1 MTEHN
6 NTEAQQAQENSFAI
20 QRVYIK
26 DVSFETPNVP
36 QIFPKE
42 WQPEVNIEL
51 NTSSQLIVENV
62 YEVALRVTLTTKSN
76 DEVAY
81 ICEVTQAGIFSV
93 VGFSGNQL
101 QHCLGAFCPN
111 ILFPYAR
118 ETISSLVNKGT
129 FQPVNLEPVN
139 FDALFMNYLQQQ
151 QAGTN
156 DEVVMPAANTS
167 ENLQ

>member
-1 MTEHN
+1 MTEQN
-6 NTEAQQAQENSFAI
+6 NTPAQETNFAI
-20 QRVYIK
+20 QRIYIK

-36 QIFPKE
+36 QIFTKE
-42 WQPEVNIEL
+42 WKPEVNIEL
-51 NTSSQLIVENV
+51 NTSSQVVADDV
-62 YEVALRVTLTTKSN
+62 YEVSLRVTITTKTS
-76 DEVAY
+76 DEIAY

-93 VGFSGNQL
+93 GGFANNQL

-118 ETISSLVNKGT
+118 ETISGLVNKGT
-129 FQPVNLEPVN
+129 FQAINLEHVN

-151 QAGTN
+151 NG
-156 DEVVMPAANTS
+156 AANNSENST

>member
-1 MTEHN
+1 MIEQNSTPV
-6 NTEAQQAQENSFAI
+6 QETNFII
-20 QRVYIK
+20 QRIYIK

-42 WQPEVNIEL
+42 WKPEVNIEL
-51 NTSSQLIVENV
+51 NTTSQVVAENI
-62 YEVALRVTLTTKSN
+62 YEVSLRVTVTTKSS

-93 VGFSGNQL
+93 EGFSGNQL

-129 FQPVNLEPVN
+129 FQPINLEHVN

-151 QAGTN
+151 QDST
-156 DEVVMPAANTS
+156 ESSS

>member
-1 MTEHN
+1 MTDQN
-6 NTEAQQAQENSFAI
+6 NNQATTAESNFAI
-20 QRVYIK
+20 QRIYIK

-36 QIFPKE
+36 AIFPKE
-42 WQPEVNIEL
+42 WKPEVNIEL
-51 NTSSQLIVENV
+51 NTSSQVLTDNV
-62 YEVALRVTLTTKSN
+62 YEVALRITLTTKSN

-81 ICEVTQAGIFSV
+81 ICEVTQAGIFTLL
-93 VGFSGNQL
+93 GFSGNQL

-139 FDALFMNYLQQQ
+139 FDAVFMNYLQQQ
-151 QAGTN
+151 NAQQTQETEEA
-156 DEVVMPAANTS
+156 PQ
-167 ENLQ
+167 LQ

>member
-1 MTEHN
+1 MTQQN
-6 NTEAQQAQENSFAI
+6 NEQQVETAFAI
-20 QRVYIK
+20 QRIYIK
-26 DVSFETPNVP
+26 DVSFETPNTP

-42 WQPEVNIEL
+42 WKPEVNLEL
-51 NTSSQLIVENV
+51 NSSSQLLSENV
-62 YEVALRVTLTTKSN
+62 YEVSLRITLTTKTN

-81 ICEVTQAGIFSV
+81 ICEVTQAGIFSI

-101 QHCLGAFCPN
+101 QHCLGAYCPN

-129 FQPVNLEPVN
+129 FQPINLEPVN

-151 QAGTN
+151 QAQQ
-156 DEVVMPAANTS
+156 ES
-167 ENLQ
+167 ESAETLQ

>member
-1 MTEHN
+1 MSEQN
-6 NTEAQQAQENSFAI
+6 SAPEQAQENNFAI

-36 QIFPKE
+36 HIFPKE
-42 WQPEVNIEL
+42 WKPEVNIEL
-51 NTSSQLIVENV
+51 NTSSQVIVENV
-62 YEVALRVTLTTKSN
+62 YEVSLRVTLTTKSN
-76 DEVAY
+76 DEIAY
-81 ICEVTQAGIFSV
+81 ICEVTQAGIFSI
-93 VGFSGNQL
+93 VGFNESQL

-151 QAGTN
+151 QN
-156 DEVVMPAANTS
+156 SVTS
-167 ENLQ
+167 EIVNSTENLQ

>member
-1 MTEHN
+1 MTEQN
-6 NTEAQQAQENSFAI
+6 NTEQNSTQPTETTFVI
-20 QRVYIK
+20 QRIYIK

-42 WQPEVNIEL
+42 WKPEVNIEM
-51 NTSSQLIVENV
+51 NSSSQLLSDNV

-76 DEVAY
+76 DEIAY
-81 ICEVTQAGIFSV
+81 ICEVTQAGIFTIL
-93 VGFSGNQL
+93 GFSGNQL
-101 QHCLGAFCPN
+101 QHCLGAYCPN

-118 ETISSLVNKGT
+118 EAISSLVIKGT

-151 QAGTN
+151 QQQ
-156 DEVVMPAANTS
+156 DKPA
-167 ENLQ
+167 EPEKLQ

>member
-1 MTEHN
+1 MTQQN
-6 NTEAQQAQENSFAI
+6 NEQQVETAFAI
-20 QRVYIK
+20 QRIYIK
-26 DVSFETPNVP
+26 DVSFETPNTP

-42 WQPEVNIEL
+42 WKPEVNLEL
-51 NTSSQLIVENV
+51 NSSSQLLSENV
-62 YEVALRVTLTTKSN
+62 YEVSLRITLTTKTN

-81 ICEVTQAGIFSV
+81 ICEVTQAGIFSI

-101 QHCLGAFCPN
+101 QHCLGAYCPN

-129 FQPVNLEPVN
+129 FQPINLEPVN

-151 QAGTN
+151 QAQQ
-156 DEVVMPAANTS
+156 ES
-167 ENLQ
+167 ESTETLQ

>member
-1 MTEHN
+1 MTEQN
-6 NTEAQQAQENSFAI
+6 NTQPVETTFVI
-20 QRVYIK
+20 QRIYIK

-42 WQPEVNIEL
+42 WKPDVNIEM
-51 NTSSQLIVENV
+51 NSSSQMLSDNV
-62 YEVALRVTLTTKSN
+62 YEVSLRITLTTKSN

-81 ICEVTQAGIFSV
+81 ICEVTQAGIFSII
-93 VGFSGNQL
+93 GFSGNQL
-101 QHCLGAFCPN
+101 QHCLGAYCPN

-118 ETISSLVNKGT
+118 EAISSLVIKGT

-151 QAGTN
+151 QQQQQEDKPESGIP
-156 DEVVMPAANTS
+156 EQ
-167 ENLQ
+167 LQ